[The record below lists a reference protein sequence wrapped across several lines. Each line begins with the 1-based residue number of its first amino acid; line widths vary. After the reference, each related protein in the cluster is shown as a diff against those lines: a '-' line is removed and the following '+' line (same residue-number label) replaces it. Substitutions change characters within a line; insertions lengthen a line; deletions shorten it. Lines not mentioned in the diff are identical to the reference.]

1 VLPVIDHFDA
11 VRGAQPARI
20 SPYFAHR
27 LNPMLTAP
35 PRLLLVHAH
44 PDDES
49 LWTGGTIA
57 RYAEAG
63 VQVTLVT
70 CTLGEEGEIIPESL
84 AQLVAAEAD
93 QLGGYRVGELRAA
106 CAALGV
112 SDHRYL
118 GGMGRWRDSGML
130 GVAANHHPRA
140 FATGDITEQT
150 EALAA
155 ILADVR
161 PQVVITYGPDGGY
174 GHPDHV
180 RAHEITVAA
189 VAGVPDVLRLY
200 YAVVS
205 EQATESGVAALAGV
219 ADLPFRLPEP
229 GELPVVDDAEITTT
243 VSIAAHLPAKLR
255 ALRAHATQ
263 VTVWQGQDGEHSYAL
278 SNGIAQPVVADEFY
292 VLAGDA
298 TEDADADL
306 FGGLSPVEHVGA
318 DR

>member
-1 VLPVIDHFDA
+1 
-11 VRGAQPARI
+11 
-20 SPYFAHR
+20 
-27 LNPMLTAP
+27 MLTAP

-57 RYAEAG
+57 RYAAAG

-84 AQLVAAEAD
+84 AQLAAHAAD

-118 GGMGRWRDSGML
+118 GGMGRWRDSGMV
-130 GVAANHHPRA
+130 GTEANAHPRA
-140 FATGDITEQT
+140 FAAGDLAEQAA
-150 EALAA
+150 ALAA

-180 RAHEITVAA
+180 RAHDVTVEALA
-189 VAGVPDVLRLY
+189 SCPDVQRLY
-200 YAVVS
+200 HAVVS
-205 EQATESGVAALAGV
+205 EQAVTDGLAALAGV
-219 ADLPFRLPEP
+219 EQPYRLPGA
-229 GELPVVDDAEITTT
+229 GELPVVADSAITTS
-243 VSIAAHLPAKLR
+243 VDISDHLPAKLR

-263 VTVWQGQDGEHSYAL
+263 VGVWQGDGGALAYAL
-278 SNGIAQPVVADEFY
+278 SNGIAQPVLDREFY
-292 VLAGDA
+292 VLASG
-298 TEDADADL
+298 TGPVESDL
-306 FGGLSPVEHVGA
+306 FGGLAPVEHAGA

>member
-1 VLPVIDHFDA
+1 
-11 VRGAQPARI
+11 
-20 SPYFAHR
+20 
-27 LNPMLTAP
+27 MLTAP

-49 LWTGGTIA
+49 LCTGGTIA
-57 RYAEAG
+57 RYAAAG

-84 AQLVAAEAD
+84 AGLAVDQAD

-118 GGMGRWRDSGML
+118 GGMGRWRDSGMA
-130 GVAANHHPRA
+130 GTGANQHPRA
-140 FATGDITEQT
+140 FVAGDIAEQT
-150 EALAA
+150 AALAA
-155 ILADVR
+155 ILAEVK

-174 GHPDHV
+174 GHPDHI

-189 VAGVPDVLRLY
+189 AAGVPDILRMY
-200 YAVVS
+200 YTVAS
-205 EQATESGVAALAGV
+205 RSATERGLAALSDV
-219 ADLPFRLPEP
+219 ADLPFRLPSA
-229 GELPVVDDAEITTT
+229 GELPVVDDTEITTSVT
-243 VSIAAHLPAKLR
+243 ITDHVPAKLR

-263 VTVWQGQDGEHSYAL
+263 VSVWQGQDGEHSYAL
-278 SNGIAQPVVADEFY
+278 SNGIAQPVVDEEFF
-292 VLAGDA
+292 VLAGGA
-298 TEDADADL
+298 DADADL
-306 FGGLSPVEHVGA
+306 DLFGGLAPVEHVGA